1 MVMYVIS
8 MHNIY
13 AYDFFLLFFLSFLTS
28 TFPIKKGFKISVEN
42 TEERKLCFSI
52 FREIE
57 ETFCLLL
64 FMKCVVD
71 RCVERA
77 VPGRF

>member
-1 MVMYVIS
+1 MLMT
-8 MHNIY
+8 
-13 AYDFFLLFFLSFLTS
+13 FFLLFFSLPFLTS
-28 TFPIKKGFKISVEN
+28 TFPIKKGFKIYVEN
-42 TEERKLCFSI
+42 TEDRKLSFSI
-52 FREIE
+52 FRQME

-64 FMKCVVD
+64 FMKCVAD